1 MINKFKKAFTMAE
14 VLMVMAVIGIVAAI
28 TMPRLSDNIDEQALV
43 AATKKAYSD
52 LQIAYDAMIT
62 RYGEPDNW
70 LNSLD
75 SDKKASELLKNR
87 LKETLDV
94 ALDCENSA
102 SGCMSLTDSS
112 NSYYLK
118 LKSGMSM
125 SILGSTSIDFTCD
138 AFQYKYYP
146 CAFGSIL
153 VDVNGPDK
161 GPNQKG
167 YDIFSFILSK
177 NGVEPEGLSHANG
190 VHIYDDR
197 LDQNTA
203 WVIKAGN
210 MDYNKC
216 IDDLSWSNKR
226 SCN

>member
-1 MINKFKKAFTMAE
+1 MAE

-138 AFQYKYYP
+138 AFQYKYLCYP
-146 CAFGSIL
+146 QFCSDISEVVSFGR
-153 VDVNGPDK
+153 N
-161 GPNQKG
+161 
-167 YDIFSFILSK
+167 
-177 NGVEPEGLSHANG
+177 
-190 VHIYDDR
+190 
-197 LDQNTA
+197 
-203 WVIKAGN
+203 
-210 MDYNKC
+210 
-216 IDDLSWSNKR
+216 
-226 SCN
+226 